1 MKSWMSE
8 DPKKQRVA
16 VITRYD
22 VPSLNQ
28 RDLAAALDKEL
39 GHWISKR
46 PGFVSGT
53 VYRSIDGLHVILHTL
68 WNREED
74 GINYRQ
80 CPEAKGLW
88 EMLASSVHLVRNS
101 HTYWVGEAIVPKRA
115 L

>member
-1 MKSWMSE
+1 MSE
-8 DPKKQRVA
+8 DPQKQRVA

-88 EMLASSVHLVRNS
+88 EMLASSGTLVRNS